1 MVREQV
7 GRSQWK
13 QSGRPPTACVR
24 AKLEFP
30 PRELVTKKAPSAH
43 RVRRRENA
51 IYKSSPKF
59 SQSGSFLRFVPPILY
74 RRGRHMSRSYSVFF
88 LLLTFFFFQ
97 PFSTAGRF
105 NRAPVPRIRET
116 VWCSPGSRS
125 QSRPDAVLNA

>member
-13 QSGRPPTACVR
+13 QSGRRPTACVR

-43 RVRRRENA
+43 RVRSRENA

-59 SQSGSFLRFVPPILY
+59 SQSGSFLRFVPPIPY

-88 LLLTFFFFQ
+88 LLLTFFSFS
-97 PFSTAGRF
+97 PFRLQDTSTG
-105 NRAPVPRIRET
+105 PQYHGSEKP
-116 VWCSPGSRS
+116 PGVLLDRGAKAVRTRS
-125 QSRPDAVLNA
+125 